1 MRSLLVLLLSAVLL
15 LGHALPATGPMAASE
30 VVTGMAAG
38 LSAQAVDM
46 EQGTSG
52 EHQGMDT
59 AATMGCCALADLAD
73 DMAVGHCLADCLF
86 VLPLSVLNLEHGP
99 ARDISLVLRKGTAFA
114 PPLTLRPPI
123 S

>member
-1 MRSLLVLLLSAVLL
+1 MRPFLVLLLSAVLL
-15 LGHALPATGPMAASE
+15 LGHALPAAGPMAASE
-30 VVTGMAAG
+30 VAAG
-38 LSAQAVDM
+38 LLAQAANM

-59 AATMGCCALADLAD
+59 AATMGCCALADLAGD
-73 DMAVGHCLADCLF
+73 TAAGHCLADCLF
-86 VLPLSVLNLEHGP
+86 ILPLSVLNLEHGP